1 MYQHRKLLAPLVGL
15 VLALVCN
22 APACADGI
30 IHHRLNTD
38 DYATARI
45 AVTDAIIDE
54 GLRVASVSNFGDML
68 ARTDADV
75 HHGAAVYRHA
85 EVFAFCS
92 VQVAARLVR
101 EAAENIALC
110 PLTIGL
116 YQLDSGEDAR
126 IHLVFRPP
134 DGHSPGADAGRA
146 VLERIGQRIEE
157 NFPAR
162 R

>member
-1 MYQHRKLLAPLVGL
+1 MPRPRHLLA
-15 VLALVCN
+15 ALSLS
-22 APACADGI
+22 AALIPAARADGI
-30 IHHRLNTD
+30 AHQRLPTD
-38 DYATARI
+38 DYAEARI
-45 AVTDAIIDE
+45 ALTDAIIDE
-54 GLRVASVSNFGDML
+54 GLRVASVSDFGAML
-68 ARTDADV
+68 ARTEADV

-116 YQLDSGEDAR
+116 YQLDTGADAR
-126 IHLVFRPP
+126 IHLVYRPP
-134 DGHSPGADAGRA
+134 GGSSPGAEAGRA
-146 VLERIGQRIEE
+146 LLARIGERVSES
-157 NFPAR
+157 FPAR